1 MVDYFKVLSGI
12 KTNTGLLVKGQVWFP
27 FDLHVTGKLRK
38 ASASFSLHVKE
49 SRVKLFDLSAVAVH
63 SAQPQ
68 HSRP

>member
-38 ASASFSLHVKE
+38 ASASFSLQKSDHQFMQLIC
-49 SRVKLFDLSAVAVH
+49 RINY
-63 SAQPQ
+63 
-68 HSRP
+68 RN